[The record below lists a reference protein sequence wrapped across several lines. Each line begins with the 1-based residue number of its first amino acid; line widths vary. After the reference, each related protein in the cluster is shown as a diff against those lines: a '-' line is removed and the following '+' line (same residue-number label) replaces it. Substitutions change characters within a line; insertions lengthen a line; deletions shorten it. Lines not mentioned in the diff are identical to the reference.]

1 MMWSTLTPDPCFLY
15 VMPMRCDKRL
25 PAYTSA
31 LHVIPWL
38 FFPFMQHHPCHIKYR
53 SRIHLSHSLSN
64 TIMQGQCKGTPRWIY
79 TLQNTCMN
87 VLLIMTTMLLSP
99 TSHVVSKPLSYT
111 KWRMMFR
118 KVNDIRYDDNKESI
132 REKDKEGGISNRE
145 GNNIVYI

>member
-1 MMWSTLTPDPCFLY
+1 
-15 VMPMRCDKRL
+15 
-25 PAYTSA
+25 
-31 LHVIPWL
+31 
-38 FFPFMQHHPCHIKYR
+38 
-53 SRIHLSHSLSN
+53 
-64 TIMQGQCKGTPRWIY
+64 
-79 TLQNTCMN
+79 MN
-87 VLLIMTTMLLSP
+87 ALLIMTTMLLSP